1 VIAER
6 GKTSMGWSYGF
17 KLHVIIN
24 SKGKLI
30 RLKLTPGNAD
40 DRKPMPELYQGLF
53 GQLFE
58 EKGLKQL
65 KIMIEYKL

>member
-6 GKTSMGWSYGF
+6 GKTSMGWFYGF

-40 DRKPMPELYQGLF
+40 DRKPMPELCQGLIRPAVRR
-53 GQLFE
+53 QRT
-58 EKGLKQL
+58 KTIKV
-65 KIMIEYKL
+65 MI